1 MVRFIRS
8 CHTHVQANCRGNPF
22 VEDCVCCL
30 IALDI
35 DTAEGSKRSF
45 VLSAPRTL
53 PCIGANSGLRPC
65 HQSLSTEP
73 CRTLFGWTSLTRL
86 VRGLPPRAEE
96 RPRVP
101 GIDPDCPVHYP
112 VREYSGFLVESFHTL
127 SLLLISDSRRQ
138 RNRLTDL
145 SLAHSEN
152 HTTEDTW

>member
-8 CHTHVQANCRGNPF
+8 CHIHVLQANCR
-22 VEDCVCCL
+22 ECCL

-73 CRTLFGWTSLTRL
+73 CRTLFGWTSLARQ

-138 RNRLTDL
+138 RNRLLYCLLYTSPSPRDL
-145 SLAHSEN
+145 STSRMPSSA
-152 HTTEDTW
+152 